1 MPQPAS
7 RPRTPRFVRRAAASI
22 AMVLGAIACMQC
34 RPVTDA
40 VTGVDTAVHTGS
52 MRPQVCLH
60 GCAARAGRAHREEAV
75 RHRRAMKWCRG
86 DRACKISERI
96 AHRERLTALAAA
108 LRDCRRGCYGEGW
121 GSGGR

>member
-7 RPRTPRFVRRAAASI
+7 RPRTPRFVRNAVASI
-22 AMVLGAIACMQC
+22 IMTLTAIACTQC

-40 VTGVDTAVHTGS
+40 VTGVDTAVHTSS

-60 GCAARAGRAHREEAV
+60 GCAARVRRAQGEEAV

-86 DRACKISERI
+86 DRACKITERI
-96 AHRERLTALAAA
+96 AHRERMAALAAA
-108 LRDCRRGCYGEGW
+108 LRECRRGCYGEG
-121 GSGGR
+121 GGAGGR